1 MIREV
6 HGKPVKGYSRAD
18 GVHWFWGDT
27 EVAVIDE
34 FTSEIEW
41 CVRKFT
47 LPEDVIQHIRDLRP
61 RPKATWTVAVKE
73 IKPSVCGSIVD
84 VQINGRSVA
93 SFSKQ
98 DDSKLEP
105 GKYVR
110 SAFWHKLDNIY
121 HISEQAKKVFDSEYV
136 SEYVF

>member
-1 MIREV
+1 MKEL

-18 GVHWFWGDT
+18 GVHWYWGET

-34 FTSEIEW
+34 FSSEIEW

-61 RPKATWTVAVKE
+61 RPKATWTVEVKE
-73 IKPSVCGSIVD
+73 VKPSACGSIID
-84 VQINGRSVA
+84 VCVNGKSITHI
-93 SFSKQ
+93 SK
-98 DDSKLEP
+98 DDDTELNP

-110 SAFWHKLDNIY
+110 EAFWHKHDNVY
-121 HISEQAKKVFDSEYV
+121 HISEKAKKAFDPGYASEYV
-136 SEYVF
+136 S